1 MVDKNILKSSLNNRL
16 KEIDEFVDSFLPNT
30 PIKNILTKY
39 KSELDGYEYIES
51 IDMFSTLSLKGSIK
65 YVNKYD
71 GQLRSGG
78 LLIKIYKKDNDKWT
92 AIIKQADGKKYYVSF
107 NANYMFYRKT
117 KSEERVDL
125 FKLFVSDVDS
135 GLYEL
140 T

>member
-1 MVDKNILKSSLNNRL
+1 MVDKNILKSSLNDRL
-16 KEIDEFVDSFLPNT
+16 KDIDEFVDSFLPNT

-51 IDMFSTLSLKGSIK
+51 INIFSTLSLKGSLK

-71 GQLRSGG
+71 SQLRSGG
-78 LLIKIYKKDNDKWT
+78 LLIKIYKKNNDKWT
-92 AIIKQADGKKYYVSF
+92 AIIKQVDGKKYYISF
-107 NANYMFYRKT
+107 DSNYIFYRKT

-135 GLYEL
+135 GMYDL

>member
-78 LLIKIYKKDNDKWT
+78 LLIKIYNECNP
-92 AIIKQADGKKYYVSF
+92 IPSLLPSIEI
-107 NANYMFYRKT
+107 N
-117 KSEERVDL
+117 L
-125 FKLFVSDVDS
+125 I
-135 GLYEL
+135 
-140 T
+140 

>member
-39 KSELDGYEYIES
+39 KSELNGYEYIES
-51 IDMFSTLSLKGSIK
+51 IDTFSTLSLKGSIK

-92 AIIKQADGKKYYVSF
+92 AIIKQVDGKKYYVSF
-107 NANYMFYRKT
+107 DSNYMFYRKT

-125 FKLFVSDVDS
+125 FKLFVSEVDS
-135 GLYEL
+135 GIYEL